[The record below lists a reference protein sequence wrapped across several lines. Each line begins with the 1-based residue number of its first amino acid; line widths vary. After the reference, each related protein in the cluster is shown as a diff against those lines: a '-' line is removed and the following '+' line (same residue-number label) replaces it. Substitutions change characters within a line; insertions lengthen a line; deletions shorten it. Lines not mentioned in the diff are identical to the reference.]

1 MQPCKFC
8 TRTRVSCTFESAYAR
23 GRLPVIPSA
32 DEAADE
38 TITVSAED
46 TMPGSQQNSPGDL
59 NQQYMPN
66 SSSDSSSQNVGLQ
79 DYGISS
85 HLLAPGA
92 ASSRA
97 VTSVQQSPEPSQED
111 LQGHYIG
118 PASGV
123 SFLLRVQKR
132 MHEAISFS
140 GPGSIFTFGD
150 APLRNPDY
158 DPNFCM
164 MLPKE
169 DAQRLV
175 DRYFDFAMPTY
186 RFLHRP
192 TIQEWFAEFYETLG
206 TMRDPNN
213 SAAKVALLF
222 MILAHA
228 RVYMPENDKPGPAD
242 LSSRYYLAADHQLS
256 KESGSIRL
264 TSVQAR
270 LLQCYYLG
278 TQSRVNHCWSQFG
291 IVTNLALA
299 IGLNRN
305 KRPGIVSGLNYIEV
319 ESRRR
324 TFWCAYTLDAYLS
337 VSLGRP
343 RNFHDDD
350 IDTELPACVDD
361 NDITKDHINVASSS
375 KGYSLM
381 LAPLG
386 HMKLARII
394 GHILRALYSVK
405 PISISRRA
413 EETQQISKD
422 LAEWRSDISQFLDAD
437 YFSTSFLAPIVQR
450 QRNVLNMTYWHAI
463 ILTNRQ
469 AVLNSFARISRQ
481 NRRGSEIDAATQE
494 SVQKCLEAA
503 MDTVALIENMVGTGQ
518 MFRAFWVTAYFAFTA
533 AMVLYIYVI
542 QKWASPPQTYME
554 YFTAATRC
562 QSHMSTMVEKGSLS
576 ERYCFLLEELR
587 VEAVRQI
594 NRMHPSANA
603 FGDLEG
609 YSQENGFQSNIIPMD
624 TPSDKTSYTD
634 LMGENGMDYNGM
646 SGVDFSGW
654 GQFASMISSGLGN
667 LDAFLDDEVF
677 RL

>member
-1 MQPCKFC
+1 
-8 TRTRVSCTFESAYAR
+8 
-23 GRLPVIPSA
+23 
-32 DEAADE
+32 
-38 TITVSAED
+38 
-46 TMPGSQQNSPGDL
+46 MPGSEHNSPSDL
-59 NQQYMPN
+59 TQQYMTN
-66 SSSDSSSQNVGLQ
+66 STTEPPQQTVELQ

-85 HLLAPGA
+85 NLLAPTA
-92 ASSRA
+92 TASRA

-132 MHEAISFS
+132 LHQAISFS

-150 APLRNPDY
+150 APLHNPDY
-158 DPNFCM
+158 DPSFCM

-228 RVYMPENDKPGPAD
+228 RVYMPENDKPGPSD
-242 LSSRYYLAADHQLS
+242 LSARYYLAADHQLS

-278 TQSRVNHCWSQFG
+278 TRSRVNHCWSQFG

-305 KRPGIVSGLNYIEV
+305 KRPGVISGLNHIEV

-361 NDITKDHINVASSS
+361 SDITKDHINLTGSN
-375 KGYSLM
+375 KGYSVM

-405 PISISRRA
+405 PISASRRA
-413 EETQQISKD
+413 EETQRISKD
-422 LAEWRSDISQFLDAD
+422 LADWRAEFSQFLDAD
-437 YFSTSFLAPIVQR
+437 YFSTSFLVPIVQR

-463 ILTNRQ
+463 ILTHRQ
-469 AVLNSFARISRQ
+469 AVLNNFARISRQ
-481 NRRGSEIDAATQE
+481 NRRGSENDASTQE
-494 SVQKCLEAA
+494 SVQNCLQAA
-503 MDTVALIENMVGTGQ
+503 MDTVGLIDEITENGQ

-542 QKWASPPQTYME
+542 QKWASPPETYSE

-562 QSHMSTMVEKGSLS
+562 QSHMSAMVEKGSLS

-587 VEAVRQI
+587 VEALRQI
-594 NRMHPSANA
+594 NRLHPSTHPFGGMEGQSQDNA
-603 FGDLEG
+603 
-609 YSQENGFQSNIIPMD
+609 FQSNVVPMD
-624 TPSDKTSYTD
+624 TPSDRTSYTD
-634 LMGENGMDYNGM
+634 LMGENGMDFNGM
-646 SGVDFSGW
+646 SGVTDFSGW

-667 LDAFLDDEVF
+667 LDVFLDDEVF